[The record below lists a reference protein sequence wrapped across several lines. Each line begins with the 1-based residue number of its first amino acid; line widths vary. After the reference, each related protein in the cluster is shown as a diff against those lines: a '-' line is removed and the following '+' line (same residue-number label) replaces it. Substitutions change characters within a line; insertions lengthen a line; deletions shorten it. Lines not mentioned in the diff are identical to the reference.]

1 MQLSL
6 KTYRLLGIFMF
17 LIQISCLAQEATQ
30 DTTFVSRDM
39 QINKFVQGTLISPIS
54 DSIRVPLVIFIMGQ
68 GLTDRN
74 GNQSHS
80 KNNAFKHLA
89 TGLSEQ
95 GVASFRYDKR
105 IFNKNVSELQ
115 IRFDDFIDDAISV
128 IEHFILEPR
137 YTKIIVAGHD
147 QGSLIGMVATQQRAD
162 AFISIAGASQ
172 TIDKMIVDQ
181 LQRQAPGLVYN
192 AKLAFRQLT
201 EMGKARNYS
210 KALKMIFRPDM
221 QQFMRSWMLFDPVE
235 ELKKIDVPIMIL
247 QGDRDMQI
255 DVKEAKILVEATPF
269 AKYVEIKNMNH
280 YLKEIKGSDI
290 ENQKSYNEPNRPVA
304 PKAIK
309 VIADFAKEE
318 KL

>member
-1 MQLSL
+1 MHLRFKIVSL
-6 KTYRLLGIFMF
+6 IGIFTF
-17 LIQISCLAQEATQ
+17 LVQHKSVAQQSAQ
-30 DTTFVSRDM
+30 DTTFISRDLA
-39 QINKFVQGTLISPIS
+39 INEFVNGTLVKPSS
-54 DSIRVPLVIFIMGQ
+54 DSIRVPLVIFVMGQ

-89 TGLSEQ
+89 LELSKK

-105 IFNKNVSELQ
+105 IFNKRVSELQ
-115 IRFDDFIDDAISV
+115 IRFDDFIDDAIAA
-128 IEHFILEPR
+128 IEYFILEPQ

-147 QGSLIGMVATQQRAD
+147 QGSLIGMVATQDRAD

-172 TIDKMIVDQ
+172 TVDKMIVDQ

-210 KALKMIFRPDM
+210 EALSMIFRPDM

-235 ELKKIDVPIMIL
+235 ELQKIDVPVLIL

-255 DVKEAKILVEATPF
+255 DVEEAKILVESTPF
-269 AKYVEIKNMNH
+269 AKYVEIKDMNH
-280 YLKEIKGSDI
+280 YLKEIKGTDL
-290 ENQKSYNEPNRPVA
+290 ENQKSYNEPNRPVIPEA
-304 PKAIK
+304 VQ